1 MAAFKKNIDTHIIIK
16 KITEQLN
23 ISRSMESQVILNKD
37 DVEILGSYKEP
48 DNPMERLIVL
58 VKLNTPYIDLLG
70 NIKYKI
76 PFYMSSGKYSLG
88 KEGTFQPFLGIFG
101 SDIDKNVINNILLY
115 LEKNLKIPPE
125 EALSND
131 KTYKYYLERREAKST
146 AYKLFTTPNFM
157 KCEYIHVIKNLFES
171 EQPKIIINNQTIFN
185 DNYSRIKGKNIKL
198 CNEYLEKYSQAL
210 STYFNKN
217 RINID
222 AIEKFRIDQI
232 NDLIDINSIFGL
244 NLNIISTYDI
254 NYSFVMEKINYYYSK
269 FESSKSDDVIK
280 KSESIQNTFEY
291 LKEGE
296 ILPSEMDLI
305 RFYNAYYNSK
315 NQDHKRVV
323 NVIKDSLDL
332 SLR

>member
-1 MAAFKKNIDTHIIIK
+1 MALFKKNIDTHIIIK

-23 ISRSMESQVILNKD
+23 TLRDMESQVILNKD

-101 SDIDKNVINNILLY
+101 SDVDKNVINNILLY

-131 KTYKYYLERREAKST
+131 KTYKYYLERREPKST

-157 KCEYIHVIKNLFES
+157 KCGYIHVIKNLFES

-185 DNYSRIKGKNIKL
+185 DNYSRIKPGDRL

-244 NLNIISTYDI
+244 NLNIIPTSDI
-254 NYSFVMEKINYYYSK
+254 NYSSVMEKINYYYSK

-315 NQDHKRVV
+315 NKDHGTILDI
-323 NVIKDSLDL
+323 IKDSLDL
-332 SLR
+332 ALRS